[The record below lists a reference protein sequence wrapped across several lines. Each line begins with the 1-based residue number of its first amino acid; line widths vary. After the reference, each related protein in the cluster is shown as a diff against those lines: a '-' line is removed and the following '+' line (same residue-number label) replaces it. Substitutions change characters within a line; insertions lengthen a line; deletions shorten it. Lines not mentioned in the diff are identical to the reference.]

1 MKLLA
6 ARLKH
11 IRISPT
17 LLTLFCVSV
26 LVIVSTLQ
34 LNYALRTH
42 LYFSQDDF
50 MSIACF
56 SNNSYLNVLS
66 QFVRSGDLIVPKRMI
81 GNLLGYLN
89 FKVLLDLFSVNPLPF
104 IINDHLFHLANILLI
119 FYLSF
124 KSTKNRWASL
134 LIAIIFNKYYLF
146 YFSNMHEYLVTFFS
160 LITFI
165 LFINFPRYL
174 YLSLITFILTL
185 LSKQYALV
193 VPLFLLYY
201 SFYFHKKLLKNNFPF
216 LVVALI
222 YLLLQL
228 VYYLKTA
235 HVWVN
240 PTYETSLN
248 LALILKN
255 LNFYINPSL
264 LLILSLFPLFS
275 RKYHSWWLALI
286 FILSLFPALVLVNR
300 RDLYYFYYPAMYLLL
315 YVAVNLP
322 KSIMKQLPVFL
333 LVIILFGGRQAFP
346 IIARQ
351 DYPNWELVSI
361 NNLLFTIR
369 EELQSKPQVAT
380 IETKK
385 LNLYRDARSVL
396 EYNNLPIFI
405 GPPLN
410 QEYTFSYNSQTST
423 LSCVKK

>member
-6 ARLKH
+6 TRLKLT
-11 IRISPT
+11 RPT
-17 LLTLFCVSV
+17 LLNLFCISV
-26 LVIVSTLQ
+26 LVIISSLQ

-50 MSIACF
+50 MSIASF
-56 SNNSYLNVLS
+56 HNKSYLNVLS
-66 QFVRSGDLIVPKRMI
+66 QFIGSGDLIVPKRMI

-89 FKVLLDLFSVNPLPF
+89 FKILLDLFSVNPLPF
-104 IINDHLFHLANILLI
+104 IINDHLFHLANILMI

-134 LIAIIFNKYYLF
+134 LIAVIFNKYYLF

-160 LITFI
+160 LLTFI
-165 LFINFPRYL
+165 LFINFPRRL
-174 YLSLITFILTL
+174 YFSLITFILAL

-201 SFYFHKKLLKNNFPF
+201 SFYFRKKLLKNSFPF
-216 LVVALI
+216 LVIALI

-228 VYYLKTA
+228 VFYLKTA

-255 LNFYINPSL
+255 LNFYINFKL
-264 LLILSLFPLFS
+264 LLILFLFPIFS
-275 RKYHSWWLALI
+275 RKYHSWFLGLI
-286 FILSLFPALVLVNR
+286 FILSLFPVLVLVNR
-300 RDLYYFYYPAMYLLL
+300 RESYYFYYPAMYLLL
-315 YVAVNLP
+315 YVVINLP
-322 KSIMKQLPVFL
+322 KSIIKQLPAFIL
-333 LVIILFGGRQAFP
+333 IIFLFGGRQAFP

-351 DYPNWELVSI
+351 DYPNWQLVSI
-361 NNLLFTIR
+361 NNLLSTVR

-380 IETKK
+380 IDTKK
-385 LNLYRDARSVL
+385 LDLYRDARSVL
-396 EYNNLPIFI
+396 EYNTLPIFI

-410 QEYTFSYNSQTST
+410 QEYTFNYNSQTST

>member
-6 ARLKH
+6 ARLKLM
-11 IRISPT
+11 RISPA
-17 LLTLFCVSV
+17 LLTLFCVTV

-50 MSIACF
+50 MSIARF

-66 QFVRSGDLIVPKRMI
+66 QFISSGDLIVPKRMI

-89 FKVLLDLFSVNPLPF
+89 FKILLDLFSVNPLPF
-104 IINDHLFHLANILLI
+104 IINDHLFHLANVLLI

-174 YLSLITFILTL
+174 YLSLITFILAL
-185 LSKQYALV
+185 LSKQYAFV

-201 SFYFHKKLLKNNFPF
+201 SFYFRKKLLKNNFPF
-216 LVVALI
+216 FIVALI

-228 VYYLKTA
+228 VYYLKTVG
-235 HVWVN
+235 VWVN
-240 PTYETSLN
+240 PTYETSFN
-248 LALILKN
+248 LALIFKN
-255 LNFYINPSL
+255 LNFYIDL
-264 LLILSLFPLFS
+264 RFLLILSLFPLFS
-275 RKYHSWWLALI
+275 RRFHSWLLALI

-315 YVAVNLP
+315 YVVVNLP

-333 LVIILFGGRQAFP
+333 LVIFLFGGRQAFP

-380 IETKK
+380 VETKK